1 MRAQLVSIPG
11 GDAGTMSVLAKMR
24 SLARGSLTQPLV
36 RQMAASIVDG
46 IPGNQWSLQA
56 RAIRNW
62 IEDHVGFLR
71 DPRGVELL
79 LTPELMVRTVLT
91 RGRIAVD
98 CDDVATLAAA
108 LGLSIGL
115 RARFIAV
122 GFHSPA
128 APFRHVWT
136 DLGDPSGSSWID
148 LDVTRPSQSF
158 AMAAISR
165 RMPLEV

>member
-1 MRAQLVSIPG
+1 MQS
-11 GDAGTMSVLAKMR
+11 
-24 SLARGSLTQPLV
+24 PLV

-46 IPGNQWSLQA
+46 IPGLQSSLQI

-71 DPRGVELL
+71 DPRGMELL
-79 LTPELMVRTVLT
+79 WTPELMVRTILT
-91 RGRIAVD
+91 KGHLNVD

-115 RARFIAV
+115 RARFVLV
-122 GFHSPA
+122 GFHTPA

-136 DLGDPSGSSWID
+136 DLADPRGSSWID
-148 LDVTRPSQSF
+148 LDTTRPSQPY

-165 RMPLEV
+165 RTTQEV